1 MGRGVTKCNFLVDYS
16 VLAAHPAGTMNAA
29 LTTTTSSN
37 STLDF
42 VRTGLLALGF
52 KAAVKFGNGG
62 YDNEISMQRDGV
74 LYSVRAPKGAKG
86 FAKLVFEINVDK
98 WRNSRSSWARL
109 DVLTE
114 TDWVEA
120 AGAWM
125 AAEHPKALA
134 RAARE
139 EAEARRDGE
148 LRDRAREVHTSVYEA
163 LVQAGHGSKYPVVKH
178 DGTKIVCAQII
189 VDVRGEN
196 AEELTRRMLALLAE
210 YEYKSTTAVTEA
222 V

>member
-1 MGRGVTKCNFLVDYS
+1 
-16 VLAAHPAGTMNAA
+16 MNAA
-29 LTTTTSSN
+29 LATTSPN

-62 YDNEISMQRDGV
+62 YDNEIHMQKDGIY
-74 LYSVRAPKGAKG
+74 YSVRTPKGAKG
-86 FAKLVFEINVDK
+86 FAKLVFEINANK
-98 WRNSRSSWARL
+98 WRNSRISWARL

-114 TDWVEA
+114 TNWVET

-125 AAEHPKALA
+125 QSEHLKALA

-139 EAEARRDGE
+139 EANSQQAKE
-148 LRDRAREVHTSVYEA
+148 LRDRAATVRDSVYEA
-163 LVQAGHGSKYPVVKH
+163 LTKAGHGSKYPVVKH
-178 DGTKIVCAQII
+178 DGTKIVCAQIT

-210 YEYKSTTAVTEA
+210 YEYKSTTAVTTA

>member
-1 MGRGVTKCNFLVDYS
+1 
-16 VLAAHPAGTMNAA
+16 MNAA
-29 LTTTTSSN
+29 LTTTSSN

-42 VRTGLLALGF
+42 VRTGLKALGF

-62 YDNEISMQRDGV
+62 YDNEIHMQRDGIY
-74 LYSVRAPKGAKG
+74 YSVRTPKGAKG

-114 TDWVEA
+114 TDWVET

-125 AAEHPKALA
+125 QSEHPKALD

-139 EAEARRDGE
+139 EANNLRAKE
-148 LRDRAREVHTSVYEA
+148 LQDRAATVQTSVYEA
-163 LVQAGHGSKYPVVKH
+163 LLQAGHGCKYPVVKH
-178 DGTKIVCAQII
+178 DGTKIVCAQIT